1 MTSQGRHPERLIYD
15 KAADSQKLRD
25 RLADQGIDL
34 ICPHREFKNRKHTTQ
49 DGRKLR
55 RYKRRWIVERSIAW
69 LHNFRRVVTRWE
81 YHDVSLPEFC
91 KNGLPVF
98 TTKTVF
104 GLGLVLRFR
113 RRMQLSIEKR
123 PKTCNSKQF
132 TTIGCRLQTVA
143 NCCKP
148 LRIAS

>member
-1 MTSQGRHPERLIYD
+1 MICVDAQGIPLAIDTESANRNEVILIEPLIEKMTSQDRHPERLIYD

-34 ICPHREFKNRKHTTQ
+34 ICPHREIANRKNKTQ

-81 YHDVSLPEFC
+81 YHEHLYLSFVKMACLFLLL
-91 KNGLPVF
+91 K
-98 TTKTVF
+98 
-104 GLGLVLRFR
+104 RF
-113 RRMQLSIEKR
+113 SD
-123 PKTCNSKQF
+123 CF
-132 TTIGCRLQTVA
+132 
-143 NCCKP
+143 
-148 LRIAS
+148 